1 VQEGGFTG
9 IVPSQYTHLDLS
21 SSQFDDDDML
31 MLSTA
36 MYPDFTKIPGL
47 VRVNRFLQVRLLC
60 SLTPCF
66 FSPALKRCNL
76 QAAWKEES
84 RYISRIFDWLFDI
97 WCFSESLIFLAH
109 ILLKRF
115 PLQGG
120 TSDELCCGQP
130 LPSASRAVQVSASH
144 A

>member
-47 VRVNRFLQVRLLC
+47 VRVNRFLQVRAVL
-60 SLTPCF
+60 SHSMFF
-66 FSPALKRCNL
+66 FSCAEALQFAGCLERG
-76 QAAWKEES
+76 EP
-84 RYISRIFDWLFDI
+84 I
-97 WCFSESLIFLAH
+97 H
-109 ILLKRF
+109 
-115 PLQGG
+115 
-120 TSDELCCGQP
+120 
-130 LPSASRAVQVSASH
+130 
-144 A
+144 